1 MSDQSARSDA
11 FPFNQKVAEA
21 VSMGIPLDAI
31 VQHLSDSEKPADKLF
46 VQQFKALQTSGRAPS
61 NAGGTDTGKPL
72 SKEQSMLQDAYNFA
86 EENPITTAAAAT
98 VGAGLVGFG
107 GYALKE
113 RIRTNS
119 EIRREKA
126 LAKLEPSEAVKIQR
140 EQLELQKQRFAAEQQ
155 ALIDKE
161 VKDSIEQVR
170 KQQAAVAQQANL
182 TPDQTGAVPDR
193 LQRAQEI
200 SNESKQLGIGPKP
213 VAPPAPVVA
222 PVAAPVAPAA
232 PAQPPMTPFTQNEL
246 DAVFRGESVGA
257 PISAAPPNAPA
268 PTPSA
273 SPNSSTTTA
282 VVNEIKDMIQQTPD
296 PVTGAVAQ
304 PLQPVAPSQE
314 LRTGTGKPAFA
325 GMGPAAALNKKG
337 EPKFKPD
344 YADINQVPKDYAFVP
359 NAQYIDTPRQNIGLP
374 EYIKAY
380 TDRPFP
386 LTNEQ
391 AIQESKEINKL
402 LGRATRAEAKA
413 AGLPPAEITPGITK
427 KTSAGTKPVRVAG
440 TLGALIAIP
449 DLAKA
454 NTPGQQAMAGANLL
468 EAVLPPG
475 FMMGSAGE
483 GSTLSPQIVAQQK
496 AYMDNLNRLGSP
508 FAQTEAAQQFRRNEE
523 MTRRI
528 AGRTGAAVPPQYRR

>member
-1 MSDQSARSDA
+1 MA
-11 FPFNQKVAEA
+11 FDEAKFRAEA
-21 VSMGIPLDAI
+21 KAAGYSDKEIDAELKGPVPAGAAPAPSMD
-31 VQHLSDSEKPADKLF
+31 DTFADKER
-46 VQQFKALQTSGRAPS
+46 ALREEYEKKIKQATTSEVSIGDRTFEIPTFFTSPAGIVTAAGAGIGLASTLIGAGAIAPKIYQS
-61 NAGGTDTGKPL
+61 IKNRYMTQAPDIDRTRDIPMGGTFDNPPVV
-72 SKEQSMLQDAYNFA
+72 EQA
-86 EENPITTAAAAT
+86 P
-98 VGAGLVGFG
+98 V
-107 GYALKE
+107 
-113 RIRTNS
+113 
-119 EIRREKA
+119 
-126 LAKLEPSEAVKIQR
+126 P
-140 EQLELQKQRFAAEQQ
+140 Q
-155 ALIDKE
+155 A
-161 VKDSIEQVR
+161 S
-170 KQQAAVAQQANL
+170 
-182 TPDQTGAVPDR
+182 PDR
-193 LQRAQEI
+193 LQQAQQI
-200 SNESKQLGIGPKP
+200 IDANKQLGLGGKPVPPTAPVATP
-213 VAPPAPVVA
+213 VAPPEAIATPIT
-222 PVAAPVAPAA
+222 AAPV
-232 PAQPPMTPFTQNEL
+232 
-246 DAVFRGESVGA
+246 D
-257 PISAAPPNAPA
+257 APA
-268 PTPSA
+268 PTP
-273 SPNSSTTTA
+273 TA
-282 VVNEIKDMIQQTPD
+282 GPGS
-296 PVTGAVAQ
+296 PVTTIVNDTVKELIQEAPV
-304 PLQPVAPSQE
+304 QPVAEAAPKAVAPPQE

-325 GMGPAAALNKKG
+325 GMGPEAALNKKG

-483 GSTLSPQIVAQQK
+483 GSSAVPGMSQAML
-496 AYMDNLNRLGSP
+496 LGSP
-508 FAQTEAAQQFRRNEE
+508 YAQSEFAKKQRQEQEYVRKVG
-523 MTRRI
+523 
-528 AGRTGAAVPPQYRR
+528 AGRGIAPPSAYQR